1 MFKLKREN
9 PAVARLRSRDFPFP
23 KSLFFANQPKE
34 KQMAP
39 HTYEYLQDLRA
50 RYIGVNQILFLRGA
64 QPEFEDLT
72 WDLGKISP
80 LLSEV
85 RSNLGQL
92 LEQSDQSDISTI
104 GEVSTWRRVFSE
116 VTNHEH
122 CNSEGVAEM
131 MADAMLCRNQPLTKQ
146 TLCDWHYRMFFFD
159 ETRVC
164 VFPIGGYRGLEEGP
178 LYFQDTGFVCTEPE
192 RIEEEMDKFLAWF
205 NGESSK
211 QIDPLLRVAISSLWF
226 LAVHPFGNGNGRI
239 SRAIAEM
246 ALAQVDPH
254 IQQSCS
260 IARQLM
266 IEDRDYFLAL
276 GKAQTGTPD
285 VTEYLTWFLVC
296 LNRAVVSKN
305 ARPEVLKKFAPS
317 NDVDKT
323 GNVTRK

>member
-1 MFKLKREN
+1 
-9 PAVARLRSRDFPFP
+9 
-23 KSLFFANQPKE
+23 
-34 KQMAP
+34 MAP
-39 HTYEYLQDLRA
+39 HTEEYLQDLRA
-50 RYIGVNQILFLRGA
+50 RYLGVNQILFLRGA
-64 QPEFEDLT
+64 QPAFEDLT

-131 MADAMLCRNQPLTKQ
+131 MADAMLCHNQPLTKQ

-159 ETRVC
+159 ETRFC
-164 VFPIGGYRGLEEGP
+164 VFPIGEYRGIKEGP
-178 LYFQDTGFVCTEPE
+178 IYFQDTGFVCTEAE
-192 RIEEEMDKFLAWF
+192 KLEEEMEKFFTFF
-205 NGESSK
+205 NESK
-211 QIDPLLRVAISSLWF
+211 QIDALLRVAISTLWF
-226 LAVHPFGNGNGRI
+226 LTVHPFANGNGRI

-266 IEDRDYFLAL
+266 LEQNEYFLAL
-276 GKAQTGTPD
+276 GKTQSAGTPD
-285 VTEYLTWFLVC
+285 ITEFLAFFLGC
-296 LNRAVVSKN
+296 LDRAIRSES
-305 ARPEVLKKFAPS
+305 ARPKS
-317 NDVDKT
+317 
-323 GNVTRK
+323 